1 MYLPL
6 IENIICAD
14 LLTLITPFSWPLC
27 SAPLQEERHLLIQTH
42 QEIAQALVVKNFALV
57 RLRQLFA
64 QLDCLFP
71 HLQKKKKRRVT
82 SGEQSSHWSSSS
94 SHSGVTGQWL
104 RSQVGSVSVDISP
117 HASLLGSTN
126 PGFWHYKSTVPWL
139 LCQGAFSILF
149 ARTWRT
155 PCVPPKSNT

>member
-6 IENIICAD
+6 VENIICAD
-14 LLTLITPFSWPLC
+14 LLTLKTPFSWPLC
-27 SAPLQEERHLLIQTH
+27 AGGKTSSDPDSPGDRPGPRSQKLCSRTSPPTLCSAWLPSPTSSE
-42 QEIAQALVVKNFALV
+42 
-57 RLRQLFA
+57 
-64 QLDCLFP
+64 
-71 HLQKKKKRRVT
+71 KKKRRVT
-82 SGEQSSHWSSSS
+82 SGEQSSHWSSSR

-104 RSQVGSVSVDISP
+104 RSQVGSVSVRISP